1 MRKLNSHYV
10 GGIRK
15 PRAIF
20 VGLVLIV
27 GTIFSL
33 GKFGLKNTIYSKEA
47 EAYTRS
53 SHKRN
58 ATMKNTVKSTENL
71 LTTGIWEHQP
81 GISKIDTRLIVEYVG
96 MAIVEQDG
104 SKGVMNPPVNLY
116 GTRFDLKGSRNFDS
130 TFTLQDLKGEA
141 GITLY
146 GKPPIILDEER
157 VEPPSMR
164 VVIKKDSVWCGIYD
178 GKTNEL
184 MDEKVFGYASTSN
197 EQLTISHYGSV
208 IRLVMGGKPLG
219 QISDHGIFSGGQ
231 LWYGFDAVTP
241 ESRWVISGLTIT
253 GGENS
258 TVTMINTAA
267 LPLVKQLPDSFQS
280 VVSARGDK
288 TVVGAAVS
296 LEQLVSDPRYR
307 ELALGM
313 YGGWTTE
320 NALKMQFV
328 QPQRGVYTF
337 GPADALFDIAEKN
350 NIKMHLHTLVFGE
363 ANPAW
368 VQDLARSNPEQLR
381 WVMLDHIKTV
391 VSHYQ
396 GKAQT
401 IDVVNEPLADYD
413 NFERGSTELRNNIW
427 YNAMGEEY
435 IDLSFRQAHE
445 SDPNALLFMNEFGL
459 EGSEIDGDDYD
470 RWEVFLELID
480 RMRAKGTPIDG
491 IGFQAHVYENGDE
504 VVPAV
509 FRSRIKQLQQRGLVF
524 RISEA
529 DVYADN
535 GRLVQTQ
542 EFAILAA
549 ICKEFKSDC
558 IGISTWGISDRYAST
573 GYINDNSRFE
583 PGDGLLFDT
592 NQRAVLAAEYFRAA
606 LK

>member
-1 MRKLNSHYV
+1 MRKLNIHYV

-15 PRAIF
+15 PSAIA
-20 VGLVLIV
+20 VGILLIV
-27 GTIFSL
+27 GTILSF
-33 GKFGLKNTIYSKEA
+33 GKFGLKNTIFPKEA
-47 EAYTRS
+47 EVSAQPLHRKT
-53 SHKRN
+53 
-58 ATMKNTVKSTENL
+58 ALVKNTENL
-71 LTTGIWEHQP
+71 LAVGTWDYQP
-81 GISKIDTRLIVEYVG
+81 GVSKTETGLRIGYVG

-104 SKGVMNPPVNLY
+104 SKGVINSPINLY
-116 GTRFDLKGSRNFDS
+116 GTRFDLKGSRNFVG
-130 TFTLQDLKGEA
+130 TFTFQDLKGEA

-157 VEPPSMR
+157 VEPPSLR
-164 VVIKKDSVWCGIYD
+164 IVIKKDSVWTGVYD

-184 MDEKVFGYASTSN
+184 IDEKVFGYASAPN
-197 EQLTISHYGSV
+197 EQLTISHYNRVS
-208 IRLVMGGKPLG
+208 RLVMGGKTLG
-219 QISDHGIFSGGQ
+219 EIADRGIFSGGQ
-231 LWYGFDAVTP
+231 LWFGFDAVTP
-241 ESRWVISGLTIT
+241 DSSWALSGLAVT

-258 TVTMINTAA
+258 TVAIIDIAA
-267 LPLVKQLPDSFQS
+267 LPPVKQLPDSFQS
-280 VVSARGDK
+280 VVTARGGK

-296 LEQLVSDPRYR
+296 LEQLVADPRYR

-313 YGGWTTE
+313 YSGWTTE

-337 GPADALFDIAEKN
+337 GPADAIFDIAKKN
-350 NIKMHLHTLVFGE
+350 NIKMHVHTLVFSE

-368 VQDLARSNPEQLR
+368 VQDIAQSNPGQLQG
-381 WVMLDHIKTV
+381 VMLDHIKTV
-391 VSHYQ
+391 VGHYK

-413 NFERGSTELRNNIW
+413 NFERGSTELRKNIW

-435 IDLSFRQAHE
+435 IDLAFRQAHE
-445 SDPNALLFMNEFGL
+445 SDPDALLFMNEFGL

-470 RWEVFLELID
+470 RWEVFLELVD
-480 RMRAKGTPIDG
+480 RLRAKGTPIDG

-509 FRSRIKQLQQRGLVF
+509 FRSRIEQLRERGLVF

-535 GRLVQTQ
+535 GRLAQAQ
-542 EFAILAA
+542 EFASLAA
-549 ICKEFKSDC
+549 ICKEFANDC
-558 IGISTWGISDRYAST
+558 IGISTWGVSDKYAST

-583 PGDGLLFDT
+583 PGNGLLFDT
-592 NQRAVLAAEYFRAA
+592 KQRAVLAAEYFRNA